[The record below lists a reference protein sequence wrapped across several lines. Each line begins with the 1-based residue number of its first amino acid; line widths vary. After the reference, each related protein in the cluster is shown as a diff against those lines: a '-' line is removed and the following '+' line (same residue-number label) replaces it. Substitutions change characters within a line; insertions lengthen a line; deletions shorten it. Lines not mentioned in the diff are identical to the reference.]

1 MLILT
6 YIEFSQIHHLI
17 ILKGA
22 QMANET
28 LKKLKEN
35 NVKFLQLQFVDIFG
49 IPKHVEVPESQFEK
63 AINGEIGFDGSSIEG
78 FTRIEESDMEL
89 KPDFSTFS
97 IWPWESPEGKIARI
111 ICDVYMPD
119 GTPFEGCPRLALKKM
134 IEYGKKMGFDLMVGP
149 EAEFFLFKRKP
160 NGEITTETHDAGAYF
175 DMAPYDEGE
184 SARRE
189 VVQHLINLGLEI
201 EAAHH
206 EVANGQHEIDFK
218 YEPALRAADNI
229 MTLKFV
235 VKRIAQKYNLHASF
249 MPKPIEGINGSGM
262 HCHMSLMKND
272 VNLFYDKNSEFE
284 LSPLCK
290 HFIAGILKHAKGFSA
305 ITNPIINSYKRLIP
319 GFEAPVNIAWSEKN
333 RSPLVRIPAKRGRGT
348 RIEVRVPDTAANP
361 YLAMLTMFAA
371 GLDGVKEKLDPPSP
385 VNKNIF
391 IMSSREKKRLKI
403 EAIPESLD
411 KALDE
416 MKKDKIIC
424 DALGNHIASHIYIT
438 RKNEWRK
445 YISKVHEWEIKTYL
459 PIY

>member
-1 MLILT
+1 MDYGFSEKRNKRKNKRKEKKKHPYKVIELFAGAGGTALGFHNAGLQHVMLTDWDKNATATI
-6 YIEFSQIHHLI
+6 
-17 ILKGA
+17 
-22 QMANET
+22 
-28 LKKLKEN
+28 KEN
-35 NVKFLQLQFVDIFG
+35 MPRWNVLQKDITKMDFNG
-49 IPKHVEVPESQFEK
+49 MKADIVE
-63 AINGEIGFDGSSIEG
+63 GGF
-78 FTRIEESDMEL
+78 
-89 KPDFSTFS
+89 PCQAFSF
-97 IWPWESPEGKIARI
+97 A
-111 ICDVYMPD
+111 
-119 GTPFEGCPRLALKKM
+119 
-134 IEYGKKMGFDLMVGP
+134 GKKMGFDLMVGP